1 MEIIQCS
8 CLAKSLV
15 PKNTDHT
22 ISFLHQYISIIKAVY
37 PWVSRIHIFLDNA
50 GNTNKNKYFVSWCFE
65 AVETRLADYIRVSFM
80 VPGHTKFVPDRLL
93 SSIAHTYNRSDV
105 FNINEL
111 QAICANHATTAVSSG
126 SDVYHWRSYL
136 STKYSDVPGIRKL
149 HDFLIVRSPSGTM
162 MKVREKSYAGQFSKS
177 PMSKLAGNSDED
189 SSLTSYTPKGY
200 WSGKAAAHHTHV
212 YKVHQQLQMAQMYP
226 TSQNYG

>member
-1 MEIIQCS
+1 
-8 CLAKSLV
+8 
-15 PKNTDHT
+15 
-22 ISFLHQYISIIKAVY
+22 
-37 PWVSRIHIFLDNA
+37 
-50 GNTNKNKYFVSWCFE
+50 
-65 AVETRLADYIRVSFM
+65 M
-80 VPGHTKFVPDRLL
+80 VPGHTKFAPDRLF

-111 QAICANHATTAVSSG
+111 QAVCANHATTAVSSG

-162 MKVREKSYAGQFSKS
+162 MKVREKLYTGQFSKS

-189 SSLTSYTPKGY
+189 SSLTSYTPKAIGLEKLQHITLMCTRY
-200 WSGKAAAHHTHV
+200 ISSSRWPKCIPHHRIMADTPSSHNFAASTTASIATTSTRKPKTYNV
-212 YKVHQQLQMAQMYP
+212 TTNKRRKVAIK
-226 TSQNYG
+226 